1 MNEKSRIFYES
12 VDKLFNL
19 LKGTKETM
27 DHRALDAIARMFPGK
42 PGCFDTRYIGVLIS
56 HCKNTFQH
64 EDDKQYHSR
73 SNGKSPNMNTKRLKY
88 LFRYVNVIKMKV
100 FNEIYHVLETK
111 FPTTQTGGYTA
122 KGGEI
127 EFLTYPLLQH
137 ITSKISHITS
147 KDVIET
153 IDFTVGLFIS
163 ILGILIIIYG
173 IIFVAVA
180 IAAVL
185 VLLGIAVVH
194 DIIVLILNSPTFFK
208 MVGRRVIKS
217 TRRVA
222 ERVRNYF
229 ENKRRERENAKYAN
243 MHPVYAEVHLDEPP
257 EVPPDDT
264 PEAEASQI
272 QLDNEYEKRLS
283 RSFVKYAEND
293 YRRATQ
299 KNINDFL
306 RNANGVKLYDKII
319 DNKQKHSVRITQ
331 VAEGKDYG
339 AMSVVPL
346 EYHFTQILPPNI
358 PVYDIGVPYGTTN
371 ISDTINELLNITL
384 AQHGEVLEKS
394 TDQDISNFLQKKLSL
409 YITMKKKIYELP
421 YEITQPL
428 YVETNTNQYIYA
440 KNNDIWDFLN
450 GHGKPLFTKHDDGT
464 YTPIP
469 NIKISQKFTGKIGR
483 TLSPIR
489 EGETPPIGEG
499 ETPPIGEETHPPKSW
514 WNRFTIRSR
523 KVQQLPSGEV
533 PVKTGI
539 VSRVRNSF
547 KRNPKPNVVIP
558 MRDVRGGRKKRRTKS
573 LSSRVSLR
581 SPR

>member
-27 DHRALDAIARMFPGK
+27 DHRALDAIARLFPGK

-173 IIFVAVA
+173 IISVALA
-180 IAAVL
+180 IAGVL
-185 VLLGIAVVH
+185 VLLGISVVH

-229 ENKRRERENAKYAN
+229 ENKRRERENVKYAN
-243 MHPVYAEVHLDEPP
+243 MHPAYAEVHLDEPP
-257 EVPPDDT
+257 E
-264 PEAEASQI
+264 AEARPI
-272 QLDNEYEKRLS
+272 QLDNDYETRLS

-293 YRRATQ
+293 YRRA
-299 KNINDFL
+299 KPKDINDFL
-306 RNANGVKLYDKII
+306 RNANGVKLYDKIF
-319 DNKQKHSVRITQ
+319 DKKQKHSVPITQ

-358 PVYDIGVPYGTTN
+358 PVYDIGVSYGTTN

-409 YITMKKKIYELP
+409 YITKEKKIYELP

-428 YVETNTNQYIYA
+428 YVETNTNKYINA

-469 NIKISQKFTGKIGR
+469 NIKISQKFTRKIGR

-489 EGETPPIGEG
+489 EGEIPPIREG
-499 ETPPIGEETHPPKSW
+499 ETTPIREETHPPKSW

-547 KRNPKPNVVIP
+547 KRKPKPNVVIP
-558 MRDVRGGRKKRRTKS
+558 MSGVRGGRKKRRTKS